1 MEKERVDVLA
11 VKQGLFETREQAK
24 RSVMAGLIYNE
35 KNERFDKPGE
45 KIPVTNELKI
55 KGKVVNMPDGSVYIE
70 AQSTDEASLEQFI
83 AGVESSPSPAGRVDE
98 MDVSEMKPKEYSR
111 FSVMYR

>member
-1 MEKERVDVLA
+1 MKA
-11 VKQGLFETREQAK
+11 VKIIVKGLVQGVGFRYTTKMLA
-24 RSVMAGLIYNE
+24 
-35 KNERFDKPGE
+35 D
-45 KIPVTNELKI
+45 ELKI

-111 FSVMYR
+111 FSVMYH

>member
-1 MEKERVDVLA
+1 
-11 VKQGLFETREQAK
+11 
-24 RSVMAGLIYNE
+24 
-35 KNERFDKPGE
+35 
-45 KIPVTNELKI
+45 
-55 KGKVVNMPDGSVYIE
+55 MPDGSVYIE

-98 MDVSEMKPKEYSR
+98 MEVSEMKPKEYSR

>member
-1 MEKERVDVLA
+1 MKA
-11 VKQGLFETREQAK
+11 VKIIVKGLVQGVGFRYTTKMLA
-24 RSVMAGLIYNE
+24 
-35 KNERFDKPGE
+35 D
-45 KIPVTNELKI
+45 ELKI
-55 KGKVVNMPDGSVYIE
+55 KGKVVMPDGSVYIE